1 MEFLASD
8 YLWCCTHGLTFEEQ
22 FLKPCNTLSY
32 AVTREG
38 SRKPTAFRLQV
49 LWERGI
55 VMGTGAAPKYTHSR
69 SHLPIWSLSYR
80 ERTSMQQVRWT
91 IGVDKKNSSLQAYAL
106 TLSSSTTRSLHH
118 LHNPTCPEER
128 RAKENMWLSG
138 LLWQETGPTRY
149 DSFHGSAPT
158 VDHVWVEEERWLKC
172 SKVDRI
178 VMDSDHLGLGLC
190 IGVKPVDMRR
200 PAKGSVAGRTLNR
213 RPSWRSWSVWT
224 GKQSLREELQ
234 LETNMEWLTI
244 CARFSLENSSV
255 FWTTMHLV
263 SSTPLLSRSDT
274 GGGKTMDWS

>member
-55 VMGTGAAPKYTHSR
+55 VMGTGAAPKHTHSR

-224 GKQSLREELQ
+224 GIRSLREELQ
-234 LETNMEWLTI
+234 QLETTRE
-244 CARFSLENSSV
+244 
-255 FWTTMHLV
+255 
-263 SSTPLLSRSDT
+263 
-274 GGGKTMDWS
+274 